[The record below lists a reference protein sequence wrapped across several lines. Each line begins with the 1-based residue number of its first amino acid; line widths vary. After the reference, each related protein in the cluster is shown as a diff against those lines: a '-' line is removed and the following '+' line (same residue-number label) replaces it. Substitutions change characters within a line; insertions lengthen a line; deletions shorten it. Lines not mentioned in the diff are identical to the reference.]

1 MAQERPGNSLQATA
15 LVHEAFLRIAGDRPD
30 GWVNRAQFFSAAA
43 EAMRRILIDK
53 ARARASPRRGGD
65 KQRITM
71 TSLDLAAADQLDEVL
86 EIDEAFQRLEAADPR
101 VAEVVRLRFY
111 AGLSEEEA
119 AATLDTSPRTIRREW
134 AYARAWLF
142 DALNAPS

>member
-1 MAQERPGNSLQATA
+1 MAEERPGHSLQATA
-15 LVHEAFLRIAGDRPD
+15 LVHEAYLRISGDRPA

-43 EAMRRILIDK
+43 EAMRRILVER

-65 KQRITM
+65 KHRITM
-71 TSLDLAAADQLDEVL
+71 TSLDLAATDQLDEVL
-86 EIDEAFQRLEAADPR
+86 EIDEAFQRLETADPR
-101 VAEVVRLRFY
+101 AAEVVRLRFY

-119 AATLDTSPRTIRREW
+119 AATLDTSARTVRREW

-142 DALNAPS
+142 EALNPAS